1 MIFSSR
7 VAHRL
12 GIYAL
17 GWFLTISATAQKAR
31 PTAEKV
37 YNFVEQMPQ
46 LPGGGGSKAI
56 VAAIQQRLVYP
67 PEALAAQVDGRVFVS
82 FVVTTTGTVSQVK
95 VVKGLVAACDAAALQ
110 AVRQLPHFAP
120 GRQKGRPV
128 CVQFTVPI
136 TFQIEE

>member
-1 MIFSSR
+1 MTTSSR
-7 VAHRL
+7 VARGL
-12 GIYAL
+12 GICVLAWL
-17 GWFLTISATAQKAR
+17 LASSATAQHAR
-31 PTAEKV
+31 PAPEKV

-95 VVKGLVAACDAAALQ
+95 LVKGLVAACDAAALQ
-110 AVRQLPHFAP
+110 AVRQLPHFTP
-120 GRQKGRPV
+120 GRQKGWPV

-136 TFQIEE
+136 AFQIEE